1 MARTIDVAIVGAG
14 PYGLSLAA
22 HLRDTGLT
30 VRIFGRPMAL
40 WRSAMPA
47 GMQLKSQPYASN
59 LSDPA
64 GAATLKAY
72 CAHRGEEYVPYGKPV
87 RLADFTAYGGW
98 FQRTQVPDLTE
109 TLVRRIASVGEQ
121 FEVTLD
127 DGETLLAR
135 RVVVAVGVEHFDRMP
150 PLLAEL
156 PGTLVTHSSAHTD
169 LSRFAGTDLTVLG
182 GGQSALET
190 AALAAEAGARVRV
203 VVRAPKIAWNGDPLR
218 ARRSL
223 RVRLR
228 EPEAPLGSGWTT
240 LLYSTRPDLL
250 HRLPAR
256 RRARIARTA
265 LGPAGAYWLRP
276 RVEGRL
282 PVLTDHELIAVEPGA
297 DSLRLTLRD
306 GAGPVRI
313 TTDHVIAA
321 TGYRPDLSRL
331 TFLDE
336 QLAGGIATLDGAPA
350 VDRVFQSSVP
360 GLYFT
365 GPVVAS
371 SFGPV
376 MRFVHGCD
384 FAAHRLAQHLTG
396 TVTTGRSL
404 ARAAG

>member
-182 GGQSALET
+182 GGS
-190 AALAAEAGARVRV
+190 RRW
-203 VVRAPKIAWNGDPLR
+203 RP
-218 ARRSL
+218 RRSPP
-223 RVRLR
+223 RPVRGF
-228 EPEAPLGSGWTT
+228 AWWC
-240 LLYSTRPDLL
+240 
-250 HRLPAR
+250 AR
-256 RRARIARTA
+256 RRSPGTVIRCGPGDRCGYGCGSRRRRWGPGGPRCCTRPSRICCTGCRPGVGPGSPAPRWDRPART
-265 LGPAGAYWLRP
+265 GCGRGWRAGCRCSP
-276 RVEGRL
+276 
-282 PVLTDHELIAVEPGA
+282 
-297 DSLRLTLRD
+297 
-306 GAGPVRI
+306 
-313 TTDHVIAA
+313 TTN
-321 TGYRPDLSRL
+321 
-331 TFLDE
+331 
-336 QLAGGIATLDGAPA
+336 
-350 VDRVFQSSVP
+350 
-360 GLYFT
+360 
-365 GPVVAS
+365 
-371 SFGPV
+371 
-376 MRFVHGCD
+376 
-384 FAAHRLAQHLTG
+384 
-396 TVTTGRSL
+396 
-404 ARAAG
+404 